1 MASLLQSFDTC
12 TLHGVSSFL
21 DPHSLGSI
29 EAAAAFDHC
38 CFAESWKT
46 LRMAAEQRLMCRPWW
61 RKQGGRLALPTNHKH
76 ALRELAAQLKSLVR
90 VPDSWIDCIR
100 KRSETVI
107 EIKPRLAE
115 SVSTVGGV
123 HQGGTEDIAPPAI
136 ATVPLSIGG
145 GRWDTFAVGV
155 QLASK
160 CLGCVGEAF
169 LLGAEFMTIRNGQRQ
184 VFTVC
189 FSPMSGR
196 VFVRFPA
203 GEGLVAHPLPDLVA
217 AACGSEVELDAVEAF
232 MFVSTSG
239 NLSFGRRQTARGQNG
254 HVEWSGELPQEFL
267 PPLAV
272 EKNAS
277 LTFQIDKLMEK
288 AQISITWAGQ
298 MLPISAALPTSQH
311 TFDSVWQ
318 NHEW

>member
-1 MASLLQSFDTC
+1 
-12 TLHGVSSFL
+12 
-21 DPHSLGSI
+21 
-29 EAAAAFDHC
+29 
-38 CFAESWKT
+38 
-46 LRMAAEQRLMCRPWW
+46 MAAEQRLMCRPWW
-61 RKQGGRLALPTNHKH
+61 RKQPGQLALPTNHKH
-76 ALRELAAQLKSLVR
+76 ALREVAVQLKNLAK

-100 KRSETVI
+100 KRSDTVI
-107 EIKPRLAE
+107 VIQPRLAE
-115 SVSTVGGV
+115 SVPTTGMLQQSS
-123 HQGGTEDIAPPAI
+123 GTEDNVGPSSARRQQQGQQSSPPAV

-145 GRWDTFAVGV
+145 SRWDAFAVGV
-155 QLASK
+155 HLASK
-160 CLGCVGEAF
+160 CLGCVGEAC
-169 LLGAEFMTIRNGQRQ
+169 LLGADFMTVRHGQEQ